1 MPNDAA
7 PQPKLLSALRQ
18 AGGHAVSAQLQAAL
32 GASQPTVSRALRPWL
47 ASGEVVKVGAGRAQ
61 RYLLPRDV
69 EGVGRQ
75 VPIHE
80 AMPDGGLRPFGTLY
94 PLAGGGF
101 WMDEADKAHGSSAFH
116 DSLPWFLY
124 DMRPQ
129 GFLGRGFA
137 AAHPALGL
145 PANLQHWSDDHILK
159 ALVNAGED
167 LPGNLIV
174 GAAAFDRFV
183 TLPTPQRSHA
193 PVVTHPAQ
201 QYPELAAQALGQR
214 LAGSSAGGE
223 QPKFSAV
230 RHGRAVLVKFSP
242 AGDSPVDQRW
252 RDLLICEALALH
264 TLSEAGIA
272 AAPTDIVQA
281 QGRVFLQS
289 QRFDRTAD
297 GRVGMVSLDV
307 YDRQYI
313 GQGTNWVDTAQRID
327 RAGAERLSEAD
338 VQTLCLLDAYGALI
352 ANTDRHHGNISL
364 LLQHD
369 RWQLAPA
376 YDMLPMLY
384 APVAGEIVPRDFA
397 AQPPR
402 PSVHTLAVWP
412 APANWRC
419 GSGSAPLATHA
430 LAKRSEPSPQP
441 MGAWSSRP
449 EPDSKAGWAA
459 AWTSP

>member
-1 MPNDAA
+1 MSATSPPANQEAA
-7 PQPKLLSALRQ
+7 LYQALRQ
-18 AGGHAVSAQLQAAL
+18 PGG
-32 GASQPTVSRALRPWL
+32 L
-47 ASGEVVKVGAGRAQ
+47 ASGPELQAKLGISQPSLSRLLAPLVASDRLIAVGAARGR
-61 RYLLPRDV
+61 RYLLPREVD
-69 EGVGRQ
+69 GVGRL

-80 AMPDGGLRPFGTLY
+80 VTPEGTLRPFGTLY
-94 PLAGGGF
+94 PLSGGGF

-137 AAHPALGL
+137 AAHPALSL

-167 LPGNLIV
+167 LPGNLIL
-174 GAAAFDRFV
+174 GAAAFDRFLN
-183 TLPTPQRSHA
+183 LPMPQRSQA
-193 PVVTHPAQ
+193 PEVHSAER
-201 QYPELAAQALGQR
+201 QYPELATRALGQQ

-230 RHGRAVLVKFSP
+230 RDGRAVLVKFSP
-242 AGDSPVDQRW
+242 AGDSPADQRW
-252 RDLLICEALALH
+252 RDLLICEALALQ
-264 TLSEAGIA
+264 TLSEAGIPA
-272 AAPTDIVQA
+272 ATTDIVQA
-281 QGRVFLQS
+281 GGRVFLQS
-289 QRFDRTAD
+289 QRFDRTEH

-327 RAGAERLSEAD
+327 RAGAERLSAAD
-338 VQTLCLLDAYGALI
+338 VETLCLLDAFGALI

-364 LLQHD
+364 LLHGSQ
-369 RWQLAPA
+369 WQLAPA

-402 PSVHTLAVWP
+402 PTVHTLQVWP
-412 APANWRC
+412 RAR
-419 GSGSAPLATHA
+419 A
-430 LAKRSEPSPQP
+430 LAQRFWQSTVQDPRISTPFRELAQ
-441 MGAWSSRP
+441 ANERLL
-449 EPDSKAGWAA
+449 AGL
-459 AWTSP
+459 

>member
-1 MPNDAA
+1 MPNETDL
-7 PQPKLLSALRQ
+7 PQSLLGALRQ
-18 AGGHAVSAQLQAAL
+18 AGGHATSPQLQAAL
-32 GASQPTVSRALRPWL
+32 RVSQPTVSRALRPLL
-47 ASGEVVKVGAGRAQ
+47 ASGAVVKVGAGRAQ
-61 RYLLPRDV
+61 RYLLPREV
-69 EGVGRQ
+69 EGAGRQ
-75 VPIHE
+75 VAVHE
-80 AMPDGGLRPFGTLY
+80 VTPEGALRPFGTLY

-137 AAHPALGL
+137 AAHPALSL

-167 LPGNLIV
+167 LPGNLIL
-174 GAAAFDRFV
+174 GAAAFDRFLN
-183 TLPTPQRSHA
+183 LPMPQRSQA
-193 PVVTHPAQ
+193 PEVQSAER
-201 QYPELAAQALGQR
+201 QYPELAARALGQQ

-230 RHGRAVLVKFSP
+230 RDGRAVLIKFSP
-242 AGDSPVDQRW
+242 AGDSPADQRW
-252 RDLLICEALALH
+252 RDLLICEALALQ
-264 TLSEAGIA
+264 TLGGAGIE
-272 AAPTDIVQA
+272 AAPTEIVMA
-281 QGRVFLQS
+281 GGRVFLQS
-289 QRFDRTAD
+289 QRFDRTAQ

-313 GQGTNWVDTAQRID
+313 GQGTNWVDTAHRVD
-327 RAGAERLSEAD
+327 RAGPERLSPAD
-338 VQTLCLLDAYGALI
+338 VETLYLLDAFGALI

-364 LLQHD
+364 LLYND

-412 APANWRC
+412 RAR
-419 GSGSAPLATHA
+419 A
-430 LAKRSEPSPQP
+430 LALAFWQ
-441 MGAWSSRP
+441 
-449 EPDSKAGWAA
+449 AA
-459 AWTSP
+459 ANDQRISSGFRATALENAAILPRL

>member
-1 MPNDAA
+1 MPSEADLSQN
-7 PQPKLLSALRQ
+7 LLGALRQ
-18 AGGHAVSAQLQAAL
+18 AGAHATSPQLQAVL
-32 GASQPTVSRALRPWL
+32 RVSQPTVSRALRPLL
-47 ASGEVVKVGAGRAQ
+47 ASGAVVKVGAGRAQ
-61 RYLLPRDV
+61 RYLLPREV
-69 EGVGRQ
+69 EGAGRQ
-75 VPIHE
+75 VAVHE
-80 AMPDGGLRPFGTLY
+80 VTPEGALRPFGTLY
-94 PLAGGGF
+94 PLAGSGF

-116 DSLPWFLY
+116 ASLPWFLY

-137 AAHPALGL
+137 AAHPALNL
-145 PANLQHWSDDHILK
+145 PTTLQHWNDDHILK

-174 GAAAFDRFV
+174 GAAAFDRYV
-183 TLPTPQRSHA
+183 NLPSPQRSRA
-193 PVVTHPAQ
+193 PVVTDPAR
-201 QYPELAAQALGQR
+201 QYPELAAQALGQS

-223 QPKFSAV
+223 QPKFSAICEN
-230 RHGRAVLVKFSP
+230 RAVLVKFSP
-242 AGDSPVDQRW
+242 AGDSPADQRW

-264 TLSEAGIA
+264 TLAEAGIA
-272 AAPTDIVQA
+272 AAPTAIVQA
-281 QGRVFLQS
+281 GGRVFLQS
-289 QRFDRTAD
+289 QRFDRTAQ

-327 RAGAERLSEAD
+327 RAGAERLSAAD
-338 VQTLCLLDAYGALI
+338 VETLCLLDAFGALI

-364 LLQHD
+364 LLYND

-412 APANWRC
+412 RARALALAFWQAAANDQRI
-419 GSGSAPLATHA
+419 GSGFRATA
-430 LAKRSEPSPQP
+430 LEN
-441 MGAWSSRP
+441 
-449 EPDSKAGWAA
+449 AA
-459 AWTSP
+459 LLPRL

>member
-1 MPNDAA
+1 MPNETDL
-7 PQPKLLSALRQ
+7 PQSLLGALRQ
-18 AGGHAVSAQLQAAL
+18 AGGHATSPQLQAAL
-32 GASQPTVSRALRPWL
+32 RVSQPTVSRALRPLL
-47 ASGEVVKVGAGRAQ
+47 ASGAVVKVGAGRAQ
-61 RYLLPRDV
+61 RYLLPREV
-69 EGVGRQ
+69 EGAGRQ
-75 VPIHE
+75 VAVHE
-80 AMPDGGLRPFGTLY
+80 VTPEGALRPFGTLY
-94 PLAGGGF
+94 PLAGSGF

-137 AAHPALGL
+137 AAHPSLNL
-145 PANLQHWSDDHILK
+145 PGNLQHWNDDHILK

-174 GAAAFDRFV
+174 GAAAFDHFLQ
-183 TLPTPQRSHA
+183 LPAPQRSRA
-193 PVVTHPAQ
+193 TVVDDPLC
-201 QYPELAAQALGQR
+201 QYPPLAAQALGQS

-230 RHGRAVLVKFSP
+230 RNGQLVLVKFSP
-242 AGDSPVDQRW
+242 AGDGPADQRW
-252 RDLLICEALALH
+252 RDLLVCEALALQ
-264 TLSEAGIA
+264 TLSEAGIPA
-272 AAPTDIVQA
+272 AATDIVQA
-281 QGRVFLQS
+281 GGRVFLQS
-289 QRFDRTAD
+289 QRFDRTAQ

-327 RAGAERLSEAD
+327 RAGAERLSAAD
-338 VQTLCLLDAYGALI
+338 VETLCLLDAFGALI

-364 LLQHD
+364 LLHND

-402 PSVHTLAVWP
+402 PTVHTLQVWP
-412 APANWRC
+412 RARELAQRFWQTTAQDPRI
-419 GSGSAPLATHA
+419 SAPFRELAQA
-430 LAKRSEPSPQP
+430 NERLLA
-441 MGAWSSRP
+441 GL
-449 EPDSKAGWAA
+449 
-459 AWTSP
+459 

>member
-1 MPNDAA
+1 MSTNTDSQ
-7 PQPKLLSALRQ
+7 QPLLTAIRQ
-18 AGGHAVSAQLQAAL
+18 TGGHATSAQLQAAL
-32 GASQPTVSRALRPWL
+32 GASQPTVSRALRPL
-47 ASGEVVKVGAGRAQ
+47 LENGSVVKVGAGRTQ
-61 RYLLPRDV
+61 RYLLPREI

-80 AMPDGGLRPFGTLY
+80 ITPEGHLRPFGTLY
-94 PLAGGGF
+94 PLAGSGF

-116 DSLPWFLY
+116 ESLPWFLF

-137 AAHPALGL
+137 AAHPALSL
-145 PANLQHWSDDHILK
+145 PPSLQHWSDDHILK

-174 GAAAFDRFV
+174 GAAAFNRFV
-183 TLPTPQRSHA
+183 NLPAPPRSHA
-193 PVVTHPAQ
+193 PMVTDPAR
-201 QYPELAAQALGQR
+201 QYPELAAQALGQS

-223 QPKFSAV
+223 QPKFSAL
-230 RHGRAVLVKFSP
+230 RDGRAVLVKFSP
-242 AGDSPVDQRW
+242 AGDSPADQRW
-252 RDLLICEALALH
+252 RDLLVCEALALH
-264 TLSEAGIA
+264 TLAEAGIA

-281 QGRVFLQS
+281 SGRVFLQS
-289 QRFDRTAD
+289 QRFDRTAQ

-327 RAGAERLSEAD
+327 RAGAERLSVAD
-338 VQTLCLLDAYGALI
+338 VETLCLLDAFGALI

-364 LLQHD
+364 LLHND

-384 APVAGEIVPRDFA
+384 APVAGEIVPRDFT

-402 PSVHTLAVWP
+402 PTVHTLQVWP
-412 APANWRC
+412 RARE
-419 GSGSAPLATHA
+419 LAQRFWQTTA
-430 LAKRSEPSPQP
+430 QDPRISEPFRELAQ
-441 MGAWSSRP
+441 ANERLL
-449 EPDSKAGWAA
+449 AGL
-459 AWTSP
+459 

>member
-1 MPNDAA
+1 MSPSNPSETEPIQTLAS
-7 PQPKLLSALRQ
+7 LGGQ
-18 AGGHAVSAQLQAAL
+18 AGAAQLQQRL
-32 GASQPTVSRALRPWL
+32 GISQPTLSRLLAPLV
-47 ASGEVVKVGAGRAQ
+47 ASGLVVAVGAARAR
-61 RYLLPRDV
+61 RYLLPREV
-69 EGVGRQ
+69 TGVGRQ

-80 AMPDGGLRPFGTLY
+80 VTPQGELHPFGTLHA
-94 PLAGGGF
+94 LAGGGF

-137 AAHPALGL
+137 AAHPALQL
-145 PANLQHWSDDHILK
+145 PSNLQHWSDDHILK

-174 GAAAFDRFV
+174 GAAAFDRYLS
-183 TLPTPQRSHA
+183 LPAPQRTRAPTVHA
-193 PVVTHPAQ
+193 PAA
-201 QYPELAAQALGQR
+201 QYPALAAQALGQT

-230 RHGRAVLVKFSP
+230 RDGHPVLVKFSP
-242 AGDSPVDQRW
+242 ADDSAAALRW

-264 TLSEAGIA
+264 TLAGAGISAAHTGLVEAG
-272 AAPTDIVQA
+272 
-281 QGRVFLQS
+281 GRVFLES
-289 QRFDRTAD
+289 RRFDRTPQ
-297 GRVGMVSLDV
+297 GRVGMVSLEV

-313 GQGTNWVDTAQRID
+313 GQGTNWVDTARRSDQ
-327 RAGAERLSEAD
+327 AGPERLSAAD
-338 VQTLCLLDAYGALI
+338 VSTLTLLDAFGALI

-364 LLQHD
+364 LLREH

-384 APVAGEIVPRDFA
+384 APVAGELVPRDFA
-397 AQPPR
+397 ANPPR

-412 APANWRC
+412 RARE
-419 GSGSAPLATHA
+419 LATRFWQTA
-430 LAKRSEPSPQP
+430 ASDPRISPAFRVIAQ
-441 MGAWSSRP
+441 GNAQLV
-449 EPDSKAGWAA
+449 
-459 AWTSP
+459 TNL

>member
-1 MPNDAA
+1 MSATPPPATQEAA
-7 PQPKLLSALRQ
+7 LYQALRQ
-18 AGGHAVSAQLQAAL
+18 LGG
-32 GASQPTVSRALRPWL
+32 L
-47 ASGEVVKVGAGRAQ
+47 ASGPELQAKLGISQPSLSRLLAPLIASDRLIAVGAARGR
-61 RYLLPRDV
+61 RYLLPREVD
-69 EGVGRQ
+69 GVGRL

-80 AMPDGGLRPFGTLY
+80 VTPEGTLRPFGTLY
-94 PLAGGGF
+94 PLSDGGF

-137 AAHPALGL
+137 AAHPSLNL
-145 PANLQHWSDDHILK
+145 PGNLQHWNDDHILK

-174 GAAAFDRFV
+174 GAAAFDRFLQ
-183 TLPTPQRSHA
+183 LPAPQRSRA
-193 PVVTHPAQ
+193 TVVDDPVR
-201 QYPELAAQALGQR
+201 QYPPLAAQALGQS

-230 RHGRAVLVKFSP
+230 RNGQLVLVKFSP
-242 AGDSPVDQRW
+242 AGDGPAEQRW
-252 RDLLICEALALH
+252 RDLLVCEALALQP
-264 TLSEAGIA
+264 LSEAGIPA
-272 AAPTDIVQA
+272 ASTDIVQA
-281 QGRVFLQS
+281 GGRVFLQS
-289 QRFDRTAD
+289 QRFDRTEH

-313 GQGTNWVDTAQRID
+313 GQGTNWVDTAHRVD
-327 RAGAERLSEAD
+327 RAGPERLSPAD
-338 VQTLCLLDAYGALI
+338 VKTLYLLDAFGALI

-364 LLQHD
+364 LLYND

-384 APVAGEIVPRDFA
+384 APVAGEIVPRDFL
-397 AQPPR
+397 AQPPH

-412 APANWRC
+412 RARALALRFWQAAADDERI
-419 GSGSAPLATHA
+419 GSGFRATARANAQA
-430 LAKRSEPSPQP
+430 LP
-441 MGAWSSRP
+441 GF
-449 EPDSKAGWAA
+449 
-459 AWTSP
+459 